1 MQPRRFY
8 GSVEIAVVRQVK
20 AFDSIL
26 NAVVTE
32 LQSTN
37 GAKVTVTLEIEAT
50 APDGFDIGVLRDN
63 ARQLKFNGGSTGF
76 E

>member
-1 MQPRRFY
+1 
-8 GSVEIAVVRQVK
+8 VVRQVK